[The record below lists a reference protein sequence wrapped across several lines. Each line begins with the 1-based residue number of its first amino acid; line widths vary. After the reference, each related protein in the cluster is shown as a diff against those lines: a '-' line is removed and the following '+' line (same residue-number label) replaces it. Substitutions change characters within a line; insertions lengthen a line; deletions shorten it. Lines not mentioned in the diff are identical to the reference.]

1 MDDAARMYE
10 LQKVDLT
17 WIKVA
22 KRLQQ
27 LQQLLGESERLRAAR
42 GEVAQTEETLHTL
55 RAAQRNAE
63 LESKSLAERI
73 SETETRLMSGTVR
86 NPKEL
91 ENLQLSLESL
101 RRHREQVEEQAMTA
115 MLQADQTA
123 GELAERKDL
132 LAEIESEWRSSQ
144 GNLIEEETKL
154 KHNFALLKR
163 KREALAQ
170 ALGTTLLERY
180 ETMRKRK
187 GGIAVAL
194 IENGICAACH
204 VKIPIGIVNGLRG
217 GSNTLVLCP
226 SCGRY
231 LYSA

>member
-1 MDDAARMYE
+1 VDDAAQMYE
-10 LQKVDLT
+10 LQRVDLT

-27 LQQLLGESERLRAAR
+27 LQQLLGESERLRNAR
-42 GEVAQTEETLHTL
+42 GEVAQTEETLHSL

-73 SETETRLMSGTVR
+73 SDTEHRLMSGAVR
-86 NPKEL
+86 SPKEL
-91 ENLQLSLESL
+91 ESLQLNLDSL

-115 MLQADQTA
+115 MLQAEQAA
-123 GELAERKDL
+123 GELAERKDV
-132 LAEIESEWRSSQ
+132 LATIESEWRSSQ
-144 GNLIEEETKL
+144 GSLLEEEAKL

-163 KREALAQ
+163 KRESLAQ
-170 ALGTTLLERY
+170 AMGATLLERY

-187 GGIAVAL
+187 GGVAVAM

-204 VKIPIGIVNGLRG
+204 VKIPTGIVNGLRG
-217 GSNTLVLCP
+217 GSSTLVLCP

-231 LYSA
+231 LHSA